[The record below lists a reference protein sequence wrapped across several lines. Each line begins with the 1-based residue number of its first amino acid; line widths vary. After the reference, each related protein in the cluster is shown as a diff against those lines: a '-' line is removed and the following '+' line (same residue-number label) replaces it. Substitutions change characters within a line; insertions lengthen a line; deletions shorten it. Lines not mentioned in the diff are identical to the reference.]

1 MKNKSPISLLDMPI
15 WKALVVLSIPIVI
28 TNLLQVA
35 YQFTDSFWVGRLWE
49 EAIATTTLAWMII
62 FLTISI
68 WSWFSVAGSILISQF
83 FWAKKFKQVDHI
95 AAQTLLMITLTS
107 IFLWWIWYFFTPHI
121 LHLMWADSNIF
132 NQTVSY
138 IRWSFVGLVFNFAF
152 FMFQAIMRWIG
163 QANLPI
169 YIVLFTVLLNFLLD
183 PLFIYWYW
191 SFEWMW
197 VIWAAIATILTQSIA
212 SIIWFIVLFSWK
224 YNIHLHWRDF
234 IPDFSTIKKTFFL
247 WLPSSIEMTARSGS
261 FAILTAIVAIF
272 WTTALASFWV
282 AWNTI
287 QFVVIFAMW
296 LSMATSVL
304 VWQSVWAWLIEKAKR
319 INKISSFVSFT
330 FLTLLWI
337 ISFIFAEY
345 FIKFFIPNDPEVI
358 KMWTEII
365 RISALFFWLIWVQMS
380 LNGVLRA
387 IGKTQIPMY
396 ITILWQWIIK
406 IPIAYILAKYTYLW
420 INGVWWSE
428 PITSIIIC
436 IIMFF
441 VMIKVDWSK
450 SNLTKEHKQEQKV
463 IEETIIE
470 EPIKDF

>member
-1 MKNKSPISLLDMPI
+1 MKNKTQTSLLDMPI
-15 WKALVVLSIPIVI
+15 WKALLVLSIPIVI
-28 TNLLQVA
+28 TNMLQVA
-35 YQFTDSFWVGRLWE
+35 YQFTDSFWVWRLWE
-49 EAIATTTLAWMII
+49 HAVATTTLAWTII

-83 FWAKKFKQVDHI
+83 FWAKNYKQVDHI
-95 AAQTLLMITLTS
+95 AAQTLLMIILAS
-107 IFLWWIWYFFTPHI
+107 LILWWIWYIFTPSI
-121 LHLMWADSNIF
+121 LNLMWTDSAIF
-132 NQTVSY
+132 DQTVSY
-138 IRWSFVGLVFNFAF
+138 IRWSFVGIVFNFSF

-169 YIVLFTVLLNFLLD
+169 YIVLFTVILNFWLD
-183 PLFIYWYW
+183 PLFIYWYG

-197 VIWAAIATILTQSIA
+197 VVWAAIATILTQSIA
-212 SIIWFIVLFSWK
+212 CIIWFIVLFSWK
-224 YNIHLHWRDF
+224 YNIHLHIKDF
-234 IPDFSTIKKTFFL
+234 IPDFSTIKKTFLL

-261 FAILTAIVAIF
+261 FAILTAIVWMF
-272 WTTALASFWV
+272 WTLALASFWV
-282 AWNTI
+282 AGNII

-304 VWQSVWAWLIEKAKR
+304 VWQSVWAWMIEKAKK
-319 INKISSFVSFT
+319 INFISSFISFW

-345 FIKFFIPNDPEVI
+345 FIKFFIPDDQKVI
-358 KMWTEII
+358 ELWAEII

-380 LNGVLRA
+380 LNWVLRA
-387 IGKTQIPMY
+387 IWKTQIPMY
-396 ITILWQWIIK
+396 MTILWQWIIK
-406 IPIAYILAKYTYLW
+406 IPIAYFLAKYTFLW
-420 INGVWWSE
+420 MNWIWWSE

-436 IIMFF
+436 VVMIF
-441 VMIKVDWSK
+441 VMMRVDWSK
-450 SNLTKEHKQEQKV
+450 SNLTKENKQEQKV